1 MVSNIHWMFRPCT
14 MTSSSCY
21 SIDSVNHHITRRCNI
36 QHDDLSVASSS
47 RFIAV
52 LHALPD
58 SLILISSFQNNCTGN
73 PLHETAK
80 RTILYPCSLHW
91 GLNTWRFSSHVPPQF
106 SSHGTDSSIATNVF
120 EWWETN
126 TASGLRLVCTMVGK
140 TNFLSRSI
148 LSSSHFP
155 F

>member
-1 MVSNIHWMFRPCT
+1 MSGLYFLYIFFVTIHMFHPFCRFRWSSDGLQHSLDVSTLYHDLLQLLDQRWPIH
-14 MTSSSCY
+14 Y
-21 SIDSVNHHITRRCNI
+21 SIDSVNQHITRRCNI

-73 PLHETAK
+73 
-80 RTILYPCSLHW
+80 
-91 GLNTWRFSSHVPPQF
+91 
-106 SSHGTDSSIATNVF
+106 VF